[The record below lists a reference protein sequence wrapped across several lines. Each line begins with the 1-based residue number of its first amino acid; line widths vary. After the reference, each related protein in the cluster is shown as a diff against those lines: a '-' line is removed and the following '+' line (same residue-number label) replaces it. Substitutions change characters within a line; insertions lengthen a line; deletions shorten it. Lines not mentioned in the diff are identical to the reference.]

1 MTETDTP
8 TAVPMDEFSAVQ
20 TDVLTAE
27 EKKQTCK
34 TRQDKGKEFANKH
47 ASPAQQGITAK
58 GKITV

>member
-8 TAVPMDEFSAVQ
+8 TAVPMDKFSAVQ

-27 EKKQTCK
+27 EKQ
-34 TRQDKGKEFANKH
+34 TRQDKTRVKNH